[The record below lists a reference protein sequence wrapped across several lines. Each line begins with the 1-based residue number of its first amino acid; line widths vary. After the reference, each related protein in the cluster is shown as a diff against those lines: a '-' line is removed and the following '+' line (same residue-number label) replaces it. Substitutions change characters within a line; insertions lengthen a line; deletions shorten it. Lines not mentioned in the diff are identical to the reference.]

1 MKTKEDEVI
10 EETFWQYSF
19 ETMLHDLLYLHK
31 VPCTKIRTAVTD
43 MVEQVCKGA
52 EKDENL

>member
-43 MVEQVCKGA
+43 MVEQVCKGV